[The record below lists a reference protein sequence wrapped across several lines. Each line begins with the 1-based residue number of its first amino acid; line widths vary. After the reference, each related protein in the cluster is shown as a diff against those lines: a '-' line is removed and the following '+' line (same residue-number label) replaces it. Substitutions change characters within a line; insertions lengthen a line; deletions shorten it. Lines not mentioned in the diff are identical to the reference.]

1 MKKNTPRTIDSYIE
15 EAKKKLSKFTIEY
28 SGTGEKVVAQSPDAG
43 EKLEEGGTVRLL
55 LE

>member
-1 MKKNTPRTIDSYIE
+1 MSVDD
-15 EAKKKLSKFTIEY
+15 AKKKLDKFTIEY
-28 SGTGEKVVAQSPDAG
+28 SGGGSTVAAQSPTSG